1 MYREET
7 RMTDMSGFLDY
18 SDDAG
23 ITFYAYPAD
32 RVVSIVE
39 VWAKAPWPMTLQ
51 EAFTLRDQCGWTP
64 AAPDD
69 GRFFTTPVGNGEID
83 GAIRRDVRDRN
94 LVSVIDV
101 RMTTRVP
108 IDLESQVSAITQSIY
123 VGYRDALSAI
133 YGPPEDDVDSTGTYA
148 DWTLGSNVLINL
160 SSVGT
165 FVKIMINS
173 PAETERKVVAA
184 YYESK
189 YGPDAP

>member
-1 MYREET
+1 MA
-7 RMTDMSGFLDY
+7 DMSGFLDY

-23 ITFYAYPAD
+23 TTFYAYPAD

-64 AAPDD
+64 SSDD

-94 LVSVIDV
+94 LVSVIDA

-108 IDLESQVSAITQSIY
+108 IDLEPQVSAVTPSIY
-123 VGYRDALSAI
+123 TSYRDALSRI
-133 YGPPEDDVDSTGTYA
+133 YGPPKDSIDSTGPYS
-148 DWTLGSNVLINL
+148 DWRLVTNVSVNL

-165 FVKIMINS
+165 FTNVVINS
-173 PAETERKVVAA
+173 PAETESIVLGT
-184 YYESK
+184 YYEDK
-189 YGPDAP
+189 YGPDIP

>member
-1 MYREET
+1 MA
-7 RMTDMSGFLDY
+7 DMSGFLDY
-18 SDDAG
+18 SDDVG
-23 ITFYAYPAD
+23 TRFYAYPAD

-64 AAPDD
+64 TSDD
-69 GRFFTTPVGNGEID
+69 GRFFTTPVSNGEID

-101 RMTTRVP
+101 RMTTRAP

-133 YGPPEDDVDSTGTYA
+133 YGPPEDDVDSTGPYA
-148 DWTLGSNVLINL
+148 DWTLGSNVSINL

-189 YGPDAP
+189 YGSDVP

>member
-1 MYREET
+1 MA
-7 RMTDMSGFLDY
+7 DMSGFLDY

-23 ITFYAYPAD
+23 TTFYAYPAD

-39 VWAKAPWPMTLQ
+39 VWTKAPWPMTLQ

-94 LVSVIDV
+94 LVSVIDA
-101 RMTTRVP
+101 RMTTRAP

-123 VGYRDALSAI
+123 VGYRDALSRI
-133 YGPPEDDVDSTGTYA
+133 YGPPEDDVDSTGPYA
-148 DWTLGSNVLINL
+148 DWTLGSNVSINL

-173 PAETERKVVAA
+173 PAETERKLAAA

-189 YGPDAP
+189 YGPDVP

>member
-1 MYREET
+1 
-7 RMTDMSGFLDY
+7 MSTSPGILDH
-18 SDDAG
+18 SQQAG
-23 ITFYAYPAD
+23 LPFYAYTAEQM
-32 RVVSIVE
+32 VNIVRT
-39 VWAKAPWPMTLQ
+39 WAEHTWPITLT
-51 EAFTLRDQCGWTP
+51 EAFALRDQCCWTP

-94 LVSVIDV
+94 LVSVIDA

-123 VGYRDALSAI
+123 VRYRDALSAI
-133 YGPPEDDVDSTGTYA
+133 YGPPEDDVDSTGPYA
-148 DWTLGSNVLINL
+148 DWTLGSNVSINL

-189 YGPDAP
+189 YGPDVP

>member
-1 MYREET
+1 
-7 RMTDMSGFLDY
+7 MTDMSGFLDY

-39 VWAKAPWPMTLQ
+39 VWTKAPWPMTLQ

-94 LVSVIDV
+94 LVSVIDA
-101 RMTTRVP
+101 RMTTRAP

-123 VGYRDALSAI
+123 VGYRDALSRI
-133 YGPPEDDVDSTGTYA
+133 YGPPKEYSTKNGPF
-148 DWTLGSNVLINL
+148 SNWVLPNNA
-160 SSVGT
+160 SVRLPSLGT
-165 FVKIMINS
+165 FIKINVNS
-173 PAETERKVVAA
+173 PLETERKVVAA

-189 YGPDAP
+189 YGPDVP